1 MKNCSED
8 ETANE
13 NFKITMNK
21 SVSESVSL
29 HFLLLLLTSPDLC
42 SGTVCDILDEVEN
55 ASSQSEPL
63 FTNMRVAESRL
74 SCCKKASCVQHI
86 SILQQN
92 GQGGGGGGGGLAI
105 SQIFPTKT
113 LLWLNYWT

>member
-1 MKNCSED
+1 M
-8 ETANE
+8 
-13 NFKITMNK
+13 
-21 SVSESVSL
+21 SESVSL

-74 SCCKKASCVQHI
+74 SCSKKASCVQHI

-92 GQGGGGGGGGLAI
+92 GQGWGGGGGWGEEG
-105 SQIFPTKT
+105 
-113 LLWLNYWT
+113 

>member
-21 SVSESVSL
+21 SVSQSVSL

-63 FTNMRVAESRL
+63 FANMHVAEVHL
-74 SCCKKASCVQHI
+74 SCCKNATCVQHI

-92 GQGGGGGGGGLAI
+92 GRGGAGEGG
-105 SQIFPTKT
+105 
-113 LLWLNYWT
+113 